1 MGSPI
6 FDITDR
12 VAIVT
17 GGSKGLGARFA
28 MDLAGA
34 GADVVITS
42 RHLDEAE
49 KVAERVR
56 ATGRKALALEADAS
70 KVEQC
75 RAMIDKTVQEFGRL
89 DILVNNAGVLN
100 RSPLFEVTEEDYD
113 YLFGIN
119 VKGLLFSSK
128 FAAEQMAKQKKG
140 RIINITA
147 ITALTATPN
156 FTIYG
161 AAKAAVAQMTRVA
174 ALEWGPYGITVNAIA
189 PFSTPTEQ
197 NKEFLAIKSNRETLS
212 QKTAMGRIGM
222 PEDLSGALLLLASDA
237 SSFITG
243 QSIYIDG
250 GASIGWAAALKPET
264 K

>member
-34 GADVVITS
+34 GADVVMTS

-119 VKGLLFSSK
+119 VKGFLFSSK

-140 RIINITA
+140 QV
-147 ITALTATPN
+147 
-156 FTIYG
+156 G
-161 AAKAAVAQMTRVA
+161 A
-174 ALEWGPYGITVNAIA
+174 
-189 PFSTPTEQ
+189 
-197 NKEFLAIKSNRETLS
+197 
-212 QKTAMGRIGM
+212 
-222 PEDLSGALLLLASDA
+222 
-237 SSFITG
+237 
-243 QSIYIDG
+243 
-250 GASIGWAAALKPET
+250 
-264 K
+264 